1 MNSGSKKNAPR
12 KSGKNPAGPAPRRSR
27 RRGDIGGANEN
38 AFAWVLTFTDVMGLM
53 LTFFVLLFSMTETS
67 KQKWQEMTSA
77 MQSEFNRH
85 YGAAQNRGPVESI
98 SLNKI
103 DFDQALDIPYL
114 NVLLESVLSESKNL
128 QNITL
133 TRHRGELIVSLP
145 QDLLFDP
152 GSAEIKGDGSRALY
166 ELGETLARIQNK
178 VEIMGHADPRP
189 LDGGNGPYDSN
200 WELSLARAA
209 AVAGV
214 LESVGYKKDVGIRG
228 DSSGR
233 YEDLKDIKDEQQRL
247 DLARRVDIVLLN
259 HDGSKKKV
267 FFSIGDQ

>member
-1 MNSGSKKNAPR
+1 MSSGNKKNAPR
-12 KSGKNPAGPAPRRSR
+12 KSGENPAGPAPRRSR
-27 RRGDIGGANEN
+27 RRGDIRGTEES

-67 KQKWQEMTSA
+67 KQQWQEMTSS

-85 YGAAQNRGPVESI
+85 YGAAQNRGPVETI
-98 SLNKI
+98 NLNKI

-128 QNITL
+128 QNVTL
-133 TRHRGELIVSLP
+133 TRHRGELILSLP

-152 GSAEIKGDGSRALY
+152 GSAEIKGEGSRALY

-178 VEIMGHADPRP
+178 IEITGHADPRP
-189 LDGGNGPYDSN
+189 LEGGTGYDSN
-200 WELSLARAA
+200 WDLSLARAA
-209 AVAGV
+209 TVAGV
-214 LESVGYKKDVGIRG
+214 LERVGYRKDVGIRG

-233 YEDLKDIKDEQQRL
+233 YEDLEDIKDEQRRL